1 VEDADAREW
10 WDALW
15 SSAPPRLRG
24 LWFGLVELLDG
35 GWHLYVAGTERFDS
49 TDETADWA
57 AYPYAWRPDGGY
69 LPFPDAEVLAAS
81 DAVAEAVALV
91 RALAP
96 WQDLSVDG
104 VAAGFDDGDFE
115 IVYAR

>member
-1 VEDADAREW
+1 MDFGRRRRRGSVGCGSGS
-10 WDALW
+10 W
-15 SSAPPRLRG
+15 SCRTA
-24 LWFGLVELLDG
+24 
-35 GWHLYVAGTERFDS
+35 AGTSTSPGLSGFDS

-69 LPFPDAEVLAAS
+69 LPFPDAGVLAAS
-81 DAVAEAVALV
+81 EAVAEAVVLV

-96 WQDLSVDG
+96 WEDLPVDG